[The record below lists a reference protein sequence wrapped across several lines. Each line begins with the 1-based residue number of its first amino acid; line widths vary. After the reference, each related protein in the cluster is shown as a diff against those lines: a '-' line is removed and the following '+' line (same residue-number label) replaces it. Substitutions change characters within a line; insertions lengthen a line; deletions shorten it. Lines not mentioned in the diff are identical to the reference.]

1 MRLKPDV
8 TVAAIA
14 EQGGRFLIVEERVG
28 RRIVLNQPAGHVEEG
43 ETLLTAVVRETFE
56 ETAWRFTPEA
66 VVGVYLWTN
75 PTNGRSFL
83 RVAFCGT
90 VRDHDRAQ
98 PLDHGILRTHWFTR
112 AQLLGYE
119 ARLRSPMVLRCAD
132 DFLAGIR
139 FSLDVIQQLPFEDV
153 GARAALV

>member
-43 ETLLTAVVRETFE
+43 ETLLTAVVRETLE

-75 PTNGRSFL
+75 PANGRSFL

-112 AQLLGYE
+112 AQLLGHA
-119 ARLRSPMVLRCAD
+119 ARLRSPMVLRCVD
-132 DFLAGIR
+132 DFLAGNR
-139 FSLDVIQQLPFEDV
+139 FSLDLIQQLPFEEV
-153 GARAALV
+153 QARAALV